1 MRDAVLRTR
10 NNVEQ
15 IAQVR
20 DEMES
25 IAREEKISLKLVG
38 AGSRS
43 DWWGL
48 GFCPL

>member
-1 MRDAVLRTR
+1 MAAGVRDAVLRTR

-25 IAREEKISLKLVG
+25 VAREEKISLKV
-38 AGSRS
+38 
-43 DWWGL
+43 
-48 GFCPL
+48 